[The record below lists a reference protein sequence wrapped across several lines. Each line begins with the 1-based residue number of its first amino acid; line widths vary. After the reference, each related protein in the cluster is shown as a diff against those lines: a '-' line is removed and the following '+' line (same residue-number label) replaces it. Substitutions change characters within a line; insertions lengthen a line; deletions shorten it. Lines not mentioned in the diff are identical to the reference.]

1 MTRLLR
7 TTKNLYSEI
16 VGDKEIFYSYNTT
29 VAVKTPIETYV
40 SENVWSTTTG
50 RHLTWIE
57 QDTNTDREYRMRY
70 KDFRN
75 FCINNNNN
83 GGYKMSV
90 KMSIKGTALEY
101 FNIKINNG
109 FTVEDLAYL
118 ILGWEDNIDR
128 IKKIKSYSKLMT
140 IAKNQLLDKG
150 LMFLE
155 CAWEH
160 LDYIDNMEDV
170 HRQVMQHIKDVEPTK
185 YLGKTKDE
193 IKQIQSEVA

>member
-1 MTRLLR
+1 M
-7 TTKNLYSEI
+7 SI
-16 VGDKEIFYSYNTT
+16 
-29 VAVKTPIETYV
+29 
-40 SENVWSTTTG
+40 
-50 RHLTWIE
+50 
-57 QDTNTDREYRMRY
+57 
-70 KDFRN
+70 
-75 FCINNNNN
+75 
-83 GGYKMSV
+83 KMSV
-90 KMSIKGTALEY
+90 NGKAMEY
-101 FNIKINNG
+101 FNLTIKSG
-109 FTVEDLAYL
+109 FNVEELAYL

-128 IKKIKSYSKLMT
+128 IKKIKSYPKLMT